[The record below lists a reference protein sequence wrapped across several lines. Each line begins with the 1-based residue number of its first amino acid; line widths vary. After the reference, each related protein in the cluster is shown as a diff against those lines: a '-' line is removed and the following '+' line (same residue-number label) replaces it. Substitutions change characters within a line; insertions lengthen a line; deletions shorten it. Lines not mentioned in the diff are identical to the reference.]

1 MYLLKS
7 LERLF
12 SNFRQKRK
20 ERKTLVA
27 DDHSRKSLIH
37 KRGTALTDLSVYGFV
52 EIAGR
57 RYEARSYRYV
67 LIPRGSNIRIV
78 GRENFAY
85 LVEEMA

>member
-1 MYLLKS
+1 MYLLRS

-12 SNFRQKRK
+12 IHFRRKRK

-27 DDHSRKSLIH
+27 DDHGPKSLIH
-37 KRGTALTDLSVYGFV
+37 KNGTALTDLSVYGYV

-57 RYEARSYRYV
+57 RYEARSHRYV
-67 LIPRGSNIRIV
+67 LIPRGSNVRIV
-78 GRENFAY
+78 GRENYAY